1 MRGRLEARARKQAET
16 ALRESELR
24 LRLLVRAAGVGLW
37 DWDLRSQEV
46 YFSPEWKQQ
55 LGYAD
60 DELPNCF
67 DAWRERLHPDDATA
81 TLQSI
86 SDRLAGLP
94 GPEDR
99 EFRLRHRDGSWR
111 WIYSRA
117 EVTRDAQGQAV
128 RMMGSHIDITRLK
141 AAEQARME
149 SEQRFKSAFDSSAVG
164 MSLVSCEG
172 DWLMVN
178 ARACSMFGYSEAELL
193 RKSFADI
200 THPDDLADDLSQM
213 ARTVQGALSAYSLV
227 KRYLHKDGHIVWGL
241 LTVAPVLDQEGAV
254 RCLVT
259 QVCDIS
265 EQKQA
270 EQALLDSQARLN
282 DAAEHLRAILDN
294 MVDGVLTFDEQGRI
308 ESFSRA
314 AGDIFGYGPEQ
325 VLGRPLSMLF
335 PASPQPDALTEL
347 LSVAAQEAMQD
358 GHTRHQGLA
367 RELTGL
373 RRDGQHFPLHLA
385 LSEIHRGGRRTF
397 VGLVRDIT
405 LERQRT
411 EEIHRLAFYD
421 PLTGLPNRRLLLD
434 RLKQA
439 MAASARSSQHGA
451 LMFLDLDHFKLLNDT
466 RGHDVGDLLLRQVAE
481 RLGACVCEGDSVARL
496 GGDEFV
502 VLLDARCAQAH
513 EAASLAE
520 HRAADILAALAQP
533 YVLREQSYSCTPS
546 IGIVLFMQGDASVE
560 ELLRKAD
567 MAMYQAK
574 AAGRNTARFYDPE
587 MQAAAEARSEL
598 EAELRRALQAEEFE
612 LHYQLQFDAQS
623 RVLGAEALVR
633 WRHPSRGLVMPGQ
646 FIGVAEESGLILPLG
661 AWVLGAA
668 CRQLQA
674 WAAQPATADWSLAVN
689 VSARQFAQA
698 DFVAT
703 VLGALGG
710 SAADAGRLKL
720 ELTESMLVGDV
731 GDVVAKMRALKDR
744 GVGFALDDFGTGY
757 SSLSYLKRLPL
768 DQLKIDRS
776 FVADLLTDSHDA
788 AIARTILALG
798 ESLGLQVV
806 AEGVETAGQ
815 REHLLA
821 LGCQAFQGY
830 WFGRPLPADQLLP
843 EAQLSSD

>member
-1 MRGRLEARARKQAET
+1 MLSRQQVRARKQAEM

-24 LRLLVRAAGVGLW
+24 LALLVRAANVGLW
-37 DWDLRSQEV
+37 DWDLRRQEV

-60 DELPNCF
+60 HELPNLVET
-67 DAWRERLHPDDATA
+67 WRERLHPDDVVATV
-81 TLQSI
+81 QSVE
-86 SDRLAGLP
+86 DRLAGLP

-117 EVTRDAQGQAV
+117 EVTRDAQGQAL

-141 AAEQARME
+141 TSEQALMD
-149 SEQRFKSAFDSSAVG
+149 SEQLFKSAFESSAVG

-200 THPDDLADDLSQM
+200 THPEDLADDLHQM

-241 LTVAPVLDQEGAV
+241 LTVAPVLDAAGQA

-259 QVCDIS
+259 QVCDIT
-265 EQKQA
+265 EQKLA
-270 EQALLDSQARLN
+270 EQAVLDSQARLN
-282 DAAEHLRAILDN
+282 EAAEHLRAILDN

-308 ESFSRA
+308 ESFSRTA
-314 AGDIFGYGPEQ
+314 ADIFGQAPEQ
-325 VLGRPLSMLF
+325 MIGQPLQCLF
-335 PASPQPDALTEL
+335 PAGPKQASSAELIQALTAG
-347 LSVAAQEAMQD
+347 SVQAGQ
-358 GHTRHQGLA
+358 QGLA
-367 RELTGL
+367 REMTGL
-373 RRDGQHFPLHLA
+373 RLNGEQFPLQLS
-385 LSEIHRGGRRTF
+385 LSEIHRAGRRTF
-397 VGLVRDIT
+397 VALVRDIT

-411 EEIHRLAFYD
+411 EEIHRLAFFD

-466 RGHDVGDLLLRQVAE
+466 RGHEVGDLLLQQVAT
-481 RLGACVCEGDSVARL
+481 RLAACVAVGDSVGRL

-502 VLLDARCAQAH
+502 LLLDARCALAQ
-513 EAASLAE
+513 EAAGLAE
-520 HRAADILAALAQP
+520 QVAARVLAALAQP
-533 YVLREQSYSCTPS
+533 YVLRGQSYSCTPS
-546 IGIVLFMQGDASVE
+546 IGIVLFMQGDTSVE

-587 MQAAAEARSEL
+587 MQAAAEARNEL
-598 EAELRRALQAEEFE
+598 EADLRRALQAEEFE
-612 LHYQLQFDAQS
+612 LHYQRQFDAQS

-633 WRHPSRGLVMPGQ
+633 WRHPQRGLVAPVQ
-646 FIGVAEESGLILPLG
+646 FIAVAEESALILPLG
-661 AWVLGAA
+661 EWVLGAA
-668 CRQLQA
+668 CHQLRA

-698 DFVAT
+698 DFVAS
-703 VLGALGG
+703 VLDALQRSGADP
-710 SAADAGRLKL
+710 ARLKL

-731 GDVVAKMRALKDR
+731 DDVVAKMRALKDR

-815 REHLLA
+815 HQQLLA